1 MIAFSDNASVEAA
14 KVGILAGSFV
24 AVVLAVIILK
34 PVGRTGAWAYVPV
47 LAQHFGIRGRS
58 RFAPEKVRKFPNF
71 FLGGRSENR

>member
-24 AVVLAVIILK
+24 AVVLAVIVLK
-34 PVGRTGAWAYVPV
+34 TVGRTSTVPV
-47 LAQHFGIRGRS
+47 LAQHLGITGRS
-58 RFAPEKVRKFPNF
+58 QFAPEKVRKFPNF